1 MKPLARW
8 QEEIHSLAKAKG
20 WWTDPDSGEPVDPV
34 RRIPEALCLV
44 HSEVSEA
51 LEEYRSGRLDPY
63 LGPTGKPE
71 GFGVEVA
78 DAVIR
83 LLDLC
88 GALGIDL
95 EAEIERKHAYNELR
109 PYRHGGKRA

>member
-1 MKPLARW
+1 MRTIARW
-8 QEEIHSLAKAKG
+8 QEEIHDLAVEQG
-20 WWTDPDSGEPVDPV
+20 WWSDPDSGEPVDPV

-51 LEEYRSGRLDPY
+51 LEEYRRGKLDPY
-63 LGPTGKPE
+63 LGIGGKPE

-83 LLDLC
+83 ILDLC

-95 EAEIERKHAYNELR
+95 EEAMVRKHEYNQTR
-109 PYRHGGKRA
+109 AYRHGGKRA

>member
-1 MKPLARW
+1 MRTIARW
-8 QEEIHSLAKAKG
+8 QEEIHGLATSKG
-20 WWTDPDSGEPVDPV
+20 WWSDPDSGEPVDPV

-51 LEEYRSGRLDPY
+51 LEEYRRGKLDPY
-63 LGPTGKPE
+63 LGIGGKPE
-71 GFGVEVA
+71 GFAVEVA

-83 LLDLC
+83 ILDLC

-95 EAEIERKHAYNELR
+95 EEAMVRKHAYNQTR